1 MMTKNISKIGFGSY
15 RIADGNFQQEQALRY
30 ALNNG
35 VTLID
40 TSTNYTGGFSE
51 TLIGKVIG
59 NYDRASLTIVS
70 KFGYIQGEL
79 LDKVK
84 QNGDVA
90 DLVEYNE
97 HCFHSID
104 ALFLQEQLTKS
115 LERLHTDYID
125 TYLLHNPEY
134 YLMREVKEVTD
145 ISKHHKEIFERI
157 YKAFVT
163 LEKEVEKGRIRS
175 YGISSNAFALPEN
188 DLHFLA
194 YDVLVDIAKLAA
206 EEAGS
211 ALHHF
216 STIQLPINLVEQEGL
231 KCAKWAKSEGLTV
244 LVNRPLNAFKDNLSY
259 RLASY
264 SFPNDYDALLNE
276 TILFLES
283 QNLEVLINVLTELD
297 TVSHRFGWVGEYE
310 SFLMTQILPA
320 IQNAFKNVSDED
332 KEGVANALQAFLD
345 VYAKKVAFESSKT
358 TLSSLKSMKLN
369 ISEPMQKSALNF
381 LLNNSDIDCVLLGM
395 RKVNYVQDALSIIED
410 L

>member
-1 MMTKNISKIGFGSY
+1 MTKNISKIGFGSY
-15 RIADGNFQQEQALRY
+15 RIADGNLQHEQALRY
-30 ALNNG
+30 ALDNG

-51 TLIGKVIG
+51 TLIGKVIA
-59 NYDRASLTIVS
+59 NYDREALTIVS

-79 LDKVK
+79 LNRVK
-84 QNGDVA
+84 ENSDVA

-104 ALFLQEQLTKS
+104 ALFLEKELTKS
-115 LERLHTDYID
+115 LERLNSDYID

-134 YLMREVKEVTD
+134 YLMTEVKEVTD
-145 ISKHHKEIFERI
+145 ISKHHKEMFERI
-157 YKAFVT
+157 YKAFVA
-163 LEKEVEKGRIRS
+163 LEKEVQKGRIRS

-188 DLHFLA
+188 DLQFLA

-206 EEAGS
+206 EEAES
-211 ALHHF
+211 ESHNF
-216 STIQLPINLVEQEGL
+216 STIQLPINLVEEEGL
-231 KCAKWAKSEGLTV
+231 KCAAWAKSEGLTV
-244 LVNRPLNAFKDNLSY
+244 LVNRPLNAFKENLSY

-283 QNLEVLINVLTELD
+283 QKLEVLINILTELD
-297 TVSHRFGWVGEYE
+297 SVSHRFGWVGEYE
-310 SFLMTQILPA
+310 SFLMKQILPA
-320 IQNAFKNVSDED
+320 IQKAFENVLDED
-332 KEGVANALQAFLD
+332 KEVVANALQAFLD

-358 TLSSLKSMKLN
+358 TFTSLKGMNLT
-369 ISEPMQKSALNF
+369 ITEPMQKSALEF
-381 LLNNSDIDCVLLGM
+381 LLANSDIDCVLVGM
-395 RKVNYVQDALSIIED
+395 RKVNYVQDALSIVED